1 MALRISKKKLYPL
14 DGMVYCFPK
23 AHTGTQHYAR
33 PSMGPLI
40 AQSEI
45 LVSHRQIAELQIE

>member
-1 MALRISKKKLYPL
+1 MALRVSKKKLYPL
-14 DGMVYCFPK
+14 YGMVYCFPK